1 MQMGVNL
8 YKVRYVL
15 EFIRRQGRLP
25 TDAYGQLL
33 SAHDMIAWFGLKDC
47 LTKEELSYIEEELVG
62 LIEAERA
69 VERLRQSYEARS
81 GVS

>member
-1 MQMGVNL
+1 MGVNL

-25 TDAYGQLL
+25 TDAYGQVL
-33 SAHDMIAWFGLKDC
+33 SAREMVAWFGLKDC
-47 LTKEELSYIEEELVG
+47 LTREELSYMEAELEGV
-62 LIEAERA
+62 IEAERA
-69 VERLRQSYEARS
+69 VERLRQSYQARS